1 MGLRGAVWRQSGV
14 SGAGGFVGLH
24 HGPGDQERVE
34 MGSGDQQNNSAPMKT
49 TRGYTPPAI
58 WLIIALFAA
67 PAQWRSGAWPAA
79 GSGV

>member
-1 MGLRGAVWRQSGV
+1 M
-14 SGAGGFVGLH
+14 GLH

-58 WLIIALFAA
+58 WLIISFL
-67 PAQWRSGAWPAA
+67 PRHAQWSPVLGPLLGPVCEIVPINRTRES
-79 GSGV
+79 

>member
-1 MGLRGAVWRQSGV
+1 M

-34 MGSGDQQNNSAPMKT
+34 MGSGDRQNNSAPMKT
-49 TRGYTPPAI
+49 TRGYTPPPI
-58 WLIIALFAA
+58 SLIIALFA
-67 PAQWRSGAWPAA
+67 GAWSAAWSGA